1 MNRKRPSIGGL
12 VKDIAVKLA
21 REAERYVGAEDASPC
36 LCDHPRSAHCGC
48 GTHCFGTLDGK
59 GGGSPCECQG
69 FTPKVEAEG

>member
-1 MNRKRPSIGGL
+1 MIRKRPSIGGL

-21 REAERYVGAEDASPC
+21 REAERYVGAEDQASC

-59 GGGSPCECQG
+59 GDGTACECQG
-69 FTPKVEAEG
+69 FAPKAEAEG